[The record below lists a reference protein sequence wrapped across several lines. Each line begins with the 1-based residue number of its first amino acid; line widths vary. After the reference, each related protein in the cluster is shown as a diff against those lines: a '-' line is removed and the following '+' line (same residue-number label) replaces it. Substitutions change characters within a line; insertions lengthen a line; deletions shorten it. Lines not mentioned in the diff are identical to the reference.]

1 MNATQSEIVGLEGLG
16 RVATLDD
23 PVRRRLYGYVADQA
37 EPVSREQ
44 AGAAVGIGRTL
55 AAYHLDKLVGAGLLA
70 TRYQR
75 PEGRRGP
82 GAGRPAKLYT
92 KAGGELA
99 VSVPPRDYEL
109 LARLLVA
116 AVGQDATGTVRA
128 AVDKAARA
136 AGRAAGRHAATAFAG
151 LRRCGYQPRLDDD
164 GTIELGN
171 CPFHR
176 IAEEQPQLVCGL
188 NLRLV
193 KGILTGAGEPAG
205 RARLDP
211 RPGRCCV
218 TIRPSSPD

>member
-1 MNATQSEIVGLEGLG
+1 
-16 RVATLDD
+16 
-23 PVRRRLYGYVADQA
+23 
-37 EPVSREQ
+37 
-44 AGAAVGIGRTL
+44 
-55 AAYHLDKLVGAGLLA
+55 
-70 TRYQR
+70 
-75 PEGRRGP
+75 
-82 GAGRPAKLYT
+82 
-92 KAGGELA
+92 
-99 VSVPPRDYEL
+99 L